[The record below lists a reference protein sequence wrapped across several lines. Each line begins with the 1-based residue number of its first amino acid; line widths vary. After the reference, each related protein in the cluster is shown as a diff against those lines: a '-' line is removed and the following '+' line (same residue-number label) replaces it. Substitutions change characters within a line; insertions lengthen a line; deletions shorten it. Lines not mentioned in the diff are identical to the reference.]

1 MTLSQ
6 PCDKPE
12 ENLRP
17 AFLLRKYFT
26 PKSAGACMR
35 SDTLERDWPWL
46 EHRLLGGGWGSW
58 VLDRHAGP
66 LECSRLHSA
75 VFIPLL
81 QREVGLFMEAEKMPN
96 KAASDQSRRRCHI
109 SL

>member
-96 KAASDQSRRRCHI
+96 KAASDQSRRR
-109 SL
+109 